1 MGVFIMKGAS
11 GMKASLL
18 LRIAAVLTFLY
29 FAGHTS
35 GIPWTPAVG
44 PKEIP
49 VLEAMKSH
57 SFDVAGF
64 KRTYWDFYFGFGV
77 ILSGFLLMQAVVLW
91 QLGSL
96 AKTDAL
102 RVRPIVA
109 SFFVA
114 FVVNAVLAW
123 KYFFAVPVVVTVAI
137 SVCLALAFVMAG
149 RSKAAQPG

>member
-1 MGVFIMKGAS
+1 MKPTIF
-11 GMKASLL
+11 
-18 LRIAAVLTFLY
+18 LRIASIITLLF

-44 PKEIP
+44 PDELP

-57 SFDVAGF
+57 SFDVIGST
-64 KRTYWDFYFGFGV
+64 RTYWDFYFGWGLIISLYTLV
-77 ILSGFLLMQAVVLW
+77 QAVVLW

-123 KYFFAVPVVVTVAI
+123 KYFFVISVVMSVAI
-137 SVCLALAFVMAG
+137 SVCLALAFITAG
-149 RSKAAQPG
+149 RSKVAQ